1 MPIDNTFRDGK
12 RLAGLS
18 LGLNITLMVA
28 KFALYLYT
36 GSTALLAETLHSFT
50 DVIGSIFIIGGI
62 HLSGMKSRQFPWG
75 LYKVENLAAVLSS
88 GLIFLSAYE
97 MGGMISHPSPQVMR
111 NLDIALIVLVFM
123 ALPIVLFSSY
133 EIKRAKAI
141 NSPSLIADAEH
152 WRADIAPLAVVAGF
166 MVFLCIYGQDS
177 RPIDPGHCRKG
188 WIRNTER
195 FHEEPP

>member
-62 HLSGMKSRQFPWG
+62 HLSGMKSRQFP
-75 LYKVENLAAVLSS
+75 
-88 GLIFLSAYE
+88 
-97 MGGMISHPSPQVMR
+97 
-111 NLDIALIVLVFM
+111 
-123 ALPIVLFSSY
+123 
-133 EIKRAKAI
+133 
-141 NSPSLIADAEH
+141 
-152 WRADIAPLAVVAGF
+152 
-166 MVFLCIYGQDS
+166 
-177 RPIDPGHCRKG
+177 
-188 WIRNTER
+188 
-195 FHEEPP
+195 